1 MIHEIYKNATLR
13 MKKSINF
20 FIENISKIRT
30 DRASP
35 ELVKN
40 IQVDYFGKKLPLNQ
54 LSRIMIE
61 NWNTLVLT
69 VFDVN
74 NIKKIEQAILATN
87 LGLTPKIHHNV
98 IHVIFPKLTE
108 ERRLKLVQVIRK
120 ESEKNIISV
129 RNIRR
134 DVNEKIRYLTKKN
147 IINKDEE
154 KKSQNKI
161 QKLTN
166 DTIQEIKA
174 LLSKKE
180 NDLDLKN

>member
-1 MIHEIYKNATLR
+1 MIREIYKNANLR

-35 ELVKN
+35 ELINN
-40 IQVDYFGKKLPLNQ
+40 IQVDYFGKKLPLNK

-69 VFDVN
+69 IFDAN
-74 NIKKIEQAILATN
+74 NIKKIEQAILSTN
-87 LGLTPKIHHNV
+87 LGLTPKIYHNS
-98 IHVIFPKLTE
+98 IRVIFPKLTE
-108 ERRLKLVQVIRK
+108 ERRLKLIQLIRK

-134 DVNEKIRYLTKKN
+134 NINEKIKYLTKKS

-154 KKSQNKI
+154 KKFQNQI

-166 DTIQEIKA
+166 DTIQEIKK
-174 LLSKKE
+174 LLLKKE
-180 NDLDLKN
+180 NDLNLKN